1 MEIFRPHVIFS
12 AAITLDGK
20 LATRTGD
27 SKLSSKKDKIR
38 VHKLRSKVDAIL
50 IGKNTVEIDDPLLSA
65 HNIRKKNPIR
75 IILDSNATIR
85 TNSKILKT
93 CSRIPTIIAVSK
105 KAPKKNLQ
113 KLEKFPVQVIVCG
126 NYTVNIKK
134 LLGILKKKCI
144 KNILVEGG
152 GTTNWAFV
160 KENQVDEAIITITPY
175 LVGGITATTLVD
187 GDGFSTVVKSIRL
200 KLKNVIKIKMKLYYT
215 MRINFA
221 FLSLSYQ
228 SV

>member
-1 MEIFRPHVIFS
+1 MVSFRPHVIFS

-50 IGKNTVEIDDPLLSA
+50 VGKNTARIDDPLLSVR
-65 HNIRKKNPIR
+65 NIKKKNPVR
-75 IILDSNATIR
+75 IILDSNATICTSSR
-85 TNSKILKT
+85 ILKT
-93 CSRIPTIIAVSK
+93 CSKISTIIVVAK
-105 KAPKKNLQ
+105 MAPKKNLQ
-113 KLEKFPVQVIVCG
+113 KLEKFPVQIIVCG

-134 LLGILKKKCI
+134 LLGILKRKGI

-160 KENQVDEAIITITPY
+160 KENLVDEAMITITPY
-175 LVGGITATTLVD
+175 LVGGVTATTLVD
-187 GDGFSTVVKSIRL
+187 GDGFSTVVKSIKL
-200 KLKNVIKIKMKLYYT
+200 KLKIVTKMKNEVILHYE
-215 MRINFA
+215 N
-221 FLSLSYQ
+221 
-228 SV
+228 

>member
-1 MEIFRPHVIFS
+1 MGKFRPHVIFS

-27 SKLSSKKDKIR
+27 SKLSSKADKNR

-50 IGKNTVEIDDPLLSA
+50 IGKNTVKIDDPVLSV
-65 HNIRKKNPIR
+65 HNIKEKNPMR
-75 IILDSNATIR
+75 IILDSNATISSSSR
-85 TNSKILKT
+85 ILKT
-93 CSRIPTIIAVSK
+93 CSKIPTIIAVSK

-134 LLGILKKKCI
+134 LLGILKKKGI

-160 KENQVDEAIITITPY
+160 KENLVDEAIITITPY
-175 LVGGITATTLVD
+175 LVGGMTATTLVD
-187 GDGFSTVVKSIRL
+187 GDGFSAIAKSIRL
-200 KLKNVIKIKMKLYYT
+200 KLKNVSKMKNEVTLHYE
-215 MRINFA
+215 N
-221 FLSLSYQ
+221 
-228 SV
+228 

>member
-1 MEIFRPHVIFS
+1 MVRFRPHIIFS

-20 LATRTGD
+20 LATRTSD
-27 SKLSSKKDKIR
+27 SRLSSRQDKSR

-50 IGKNTVEIDDPLLSA
+50 IGKNTAKIDDPLLSL
-65 HNIRKKNPIR
+65 HDIKKKNPIR

-93 CSRIPTIIAVSK
+93 CSKIPTIIAVSK

-113 KLEKFPVQVIVCG
+113 RLEKFPVQVIVCG
-126 NYTVNIKK
+126 KHKVNIKK
-134 LLGILKKKCI
+134 LLGTLKKKGI

-160 KENQVDEAIITITPY
+160 KENLIDEAIITITPY
-175 LVGGITATTLVD
+175 LVGGTLATTLVD
-187 GDGFSTVVKSIRL
+187 GDGFSTVMESIKL
-200 KLKNVIKIKMKLYYT
+200 KLKNVRKMKNEVILHYE
-215 MRINFA
+215 N
-221 FLSLSYQ
+221 
-228 SV
+228 

>member
-1 MEIFRPHVIFS
+1 MESFRPHVIFS

-27 SKLSSKKDKIR
+27 SRLSSKKDKIR

-50 IGKNTVEIDDPLLSA
+50 IGKNTVEIDDPLLSVR
-65 HNIRKKNPIR
+65 NIRKKNPIR

-85 TNSKILKT
+85 TNSKILRT

-134 LLGILKKKCI
+134 LLGILKKKGI

-160 KENQVDEAIITITPY
+160 KENLVDEAMITITPY
-175 LVGGITATTLVD
+175 LVGGINATTLVD
-187 GDGFSTVVKSIRL
+187 GDGFSTIAKSVKL
-200 KLKNVIKIKMKLYYT
+200 KLKNITKTKNEVILHYE
-215 MRINFA
+215 N
-221 FLSLSYQ
+221 
-228 SV
+228 

>member
-1 MEIFRPHVIFS
+1 MVVYRPHIIFS

-27 SKLSSKKDKIR
+27 SELSSKADKNR

-50 IGKNTVEIDDPLLSA
+50 IGKNTAKIDDPLLSA
-65 HNIRKKNPIR
+65 HNIKKKNPIR

-85 TNSKILKT
+85 TSSRILKT
-93 CSRIPTIIAVSK
+93 CSKIPTIIVVSK
-105 KAPKKNLQ
+105 KALKKNLQ

-134 LLGILKKKCI
+134 LLGILKKKGV

-152 GTTNWAFV
+152 GITNWGFI
-160 KENQVDEAIITITPY
+160 KENLVDEAIITITPY
-175 LVGGITATTLVD
+175 LVGGATTTTLVD
-187 GDGFSTVVKSIRL
+187 GDGFSTIAKSIRL
-200 KLKNVIKIKMKLYYT
+200 KLKSVTKMKNEVILHYE
-215 MRINFA
+215 N
-221 FLSLSYQ
+221 
-228 SV
+228 